1 MQSSGWD
8 NYTPAFPRDDSGRA
22 ELSVSSSLAC
32 VAPASPSAEVSP
44 SSSPSPLT
52 QLPAKVTISTPRVK
66 AETSAPPSVIPQ
78 KRKSALDQLQ
88 DTRDA
93 DRKVRIEVERIK
105 AQSKYDRENLRLQ
118 SKAMRDAEHRAADE
132 RRREHELALMDK
144 QIELARLKAHYGA
157 IDPSLL

>member
-1 MQSSGWD
+1 M
-8 NYTPAFPRDDSGRA
+8 
-22 ELSVSSSLAC
+22 
-32 VAPASPSAEVSP
+32 
-44 SSSPSPLT
+44 T

-78 KRKSALDQLQ
+78 KCKSALDQLQ